1 MHNLIIRKSE
11 THFSDHEIEKLK
23 NYVKKRNGK
32 ILWGMYDKEEEEYL
46 NLYWVSRSGFM
57 ATPFK
62 DVK

>member
-1 MHNLIIRKSE
+1 
-11 THFSDHEIEKLK
+11 
-23 NYVKKRNGK
+23 
-32 ILWGMYDKEEEEYL
+32 MYDKEEEEYL